1 MSKQDRQ
8 GARTAAD
15 IESRYN
21 FRKSFSEVMGVAKDA
36 RKIAEQAS
44 VLDEKLTSEEIFI
57 RLTNNGQLQGL
68 YRGDDGELYV
78 NATYIKSGEINADV
92 VKIKN
97 LTVGAAQI
105 TGTLSGDRI
114 DGSKLTIK
122 NGATIGAWK
131 VSGNVLTSEKT
142 DEYGEIV
149 DSVYI
154 EPERLLYIRNQSA
167 GDGVITS
174 WENVALAG
182 RAVGNGVSGSFTIGG
197 NTFTFT
203 NGILTSVT

>member
-15 IESRYN
+15 IEQRYN
-21 FRKSFSEVMGVAKDA
+21 FRKSFSEVMGIAEDA

-44 VLDEKLTSEEIFI
+44 VLDEKLTSEEIFN

-78 NATYIKSGEINADV
+78 NATYIKSGEINAND

-97 LTVGAAQI
+97 LTVDVAQI
-105 TGTLSGDRI
+105 TGTLSGSRI
-114 DGSKLTIK
+114 DGSTLNIK
-122 NGATIGAWK
+122 NGATIGNWK
-131 VSGNVLTSEKT
+131 VSGNVLTSEKV
-142 DEYGEIV
+142 DESGEIV
-149 DSVYI
+149 NSVYI
-154 EPERLLYIRNQSA
+154 EPERLVYIYNQSA
-167 GDGVITS
+167 GDGIITA
-174 WENVALAG
+174 WDNVARAG
-182 RAVGNGVSGSFTIGG
+182 RLVGNGVSGSFDIGG
-197 NTFTFT
+197 KTFTFE

>member
-21 FRKSFSEVMGVAKDA
+21 FRKSFSKVMGIAEDA

-44 VLDEKLTSEEIFI
+44 VLDEKMTSEEIFN

-78 NATYIKSGEINADV
+78 NATYIKSGKLSAD
-92 VKIKN
+92 
-97 LTVGAAQI
+97 L
-105 TGTLSGDRI
+105 I
-114 DGSKLTIK
+114 DGSKLNIK

-149 DSVYI
+149 NSVYI

-167 GDGVITS
+167 GDGIITS

-182 RAVGNGVSGSFTIGG
+182 RSVGNGVSGSFIIGG
-197 NTFTFT
+197 STFTFE